1 MAKKQVSPGV
11 LALRKVVDDVHKDAR
26 EAKKRGEL
34 VGWSSSKFPCEL
46 AAAFD
51 LNVMYPENQAA
62 GIAANRYGEMMC
74 QAAEDLGY
82 DNDICGY
89 ARISLAYAAGVR
101 VARKFDPETGEYII
115 DPSTGKPLKD
125 ENGNVVLGDEMLTP
139 DSSRFWPL
147 EGYEPGHSQPSFDKQ
162 FVRDWLKANP
172 DSNYD
177 LPQDVIDKTIAKY
190 LEAYELLTGKK
201 L

>member
-62 GIAANRYGEMMC
+62 GIAANRYGES
-74 QAAEDLGY
+74 
-82 DNDICGY
+82 
-89 ARISLAYAAGVR
+89 ARQPRIWAMTTISADTHVSALLMRLASALPVNLIRRPAN
-101 VARKFDPETGEYII
+101 I
-115 DPSTGKPLKD
+115 
-125 ENGNVVLGDEMLTP
+125 
-139 DSSRFWPL
+139 SSIHPL
-147 EGYEPGHSQPSFDKQ
+147 ESP
-162 FVRDWLKANP
+162 
-172 DSNYD
+172 
-177 LPQDVIDKTIAKY
+177 
-190 LEAYELLTGKK
+190 
-201 L
+201 

>member
-1 MAKKQVSPGV
+1 MAKQVSPGV

-51 LNVMYPENQAA
+51 LNVMYGEP
-62 GIAANRYGEMMC
+62 GSWYRSNRYGELMC

-89 ARISLAYAAGVR
+89 ARISPCLR
-101 VARKFDPETGEYII
+101 
-115 DPSTGKPLKD
+115 
-125 ENGNVVLGDEMLTP
+125 
-139 DSSRFWPL
+139 SRCPC
-147 EGYEPGHSQPSFDKQ
+147 S
-162 FVRDWLKANP
+162 A
-172 DSNYD
+172 
-177 LPQDVIDKTIAKY
+177 
-190 LEAYELLTGKK
+190 
-201 L
+201 

>member
-1 MAKKQVSPGV
+1 MAKQVSPGV

-26 EAKKRGEL
+26 EAKARGEL

-89 ARISLAYAAGVR
+89 ARIMQPVCVYHANMML
-101 VARKFDPETGEYII
+101 
-115 DPSTGKPLKD
+115 KPV
-125 ENGNVVLGDEMLTP
+125 NT
-139 DSSRFWPL
+139 SSIL
-147 EGYEPGHSQPSFDKQ
+147 LQ
-162 FVRDWLKANP
+162 ANR
-172 DSNYD
+172 
-177 LPQDVIDKTIAKY
+177 
-190 LEAYELLTGKK
+190 
-201 L
+201 

>member
-1 MAKKQVSPGV
+1 MAKQVSPGV

-62 GIAANRYGEMMC
+62 GIAANRYGELMC
-74 QAAEDLGY
+74 QAAEDMGY

-125 ENGNVVLGDEMLTP
+125 ADGNVVIDEATGKPKKDPKTQTP
-139 DSSRFWPL
+139 
-147 EGYEPGHSQPSFDKQ
+147 
-162 FVRDWLKANP
+162 
-172 DSNYD
+172 
-177 LPQDVIDKTIAKY
+177 Y
-190 LEAYELLTGKK
+190 LEVVNLQNELGCEIHRSPLTQYNGALGAALYAYQAASRRA
-201 L
+201 

>member
-62 GIAANRYGEMMC
+62 GIAAMTTISVDTHVSALLMRLASALPVNLIR
-74 QAAEDLGY
+74 
-82 DNDICGY
+82 
-89 ARISLAYAAGVR
+89 RPVSISLIR
-101 VARKFDPETGEYII
+101 
-115 DPSTGKPLKD
+115 
-125 ENGNVVLGDEMLTP
+125 
-139 DSSRFWPL
+139 PL
-147 EGYEPGHSQPSFDKQ
+147 ESP
-162 FVRDWLKANP
+162 
-172 DSNYD
+172 
-177 LPQDVIDKTIAKY
+177 
-190 LEAYELLTGKK
+190 
-201 L
+201 

>member
-62 GIAANRYGEMMC
+62 GYR
-74 QAAEDLGY
+74 
-82 DNDICGY
+82 
-89 ARISLAYAAGVR
+89 S
-101 VARKFDPETGEYII
+101 
-115 DPSTGKPLKD
+115 KPLRRD
-125 ENGNVVLGDEMLTP
+125 DVPG
-139 DSSRFWPL
+139 SRGSGL
-147 EGYEPGHSQPSFDKQ
+147 
-162 FVRDWLKANP
+162 
-172 DSNYD
+172 
-177 LPQDVIDKTIAKY
+177 
-190 LEAYELLTGKK
+190 
-201 L
+201 